1 MAMIQRKFRLGGLSL
16 LALSALSCDQP
27 PADCTTGHGPFAA
40 VYTLQAKEGT
50 GACDRLIGELI
61 GLEKYNPSQAS
72 DPKKQDL
79 TTAKLRIRAAGLT
92 EQAEEEGSI
101 VEVEALDSLG
111 DFVSA
116 TPDAENVCSVPT
128 LTPASISVALGP
140 GLPATARS
148 YTWSNV
154 KVYVTTA
161 YPGTQMTADLVYSE
175 GDCSATYKVV
185 GLWPAVSCGVD
196 EDGNGQFEKVD
207 PTLCDPAADPAAG
220 RATGS
225 GINPDFKDR
234 VVCNPDPDFAFCVLK
249 EVPEALK

>member
-1 MAMIQRKFRLGGLSL
+1 MIQQRIRLGGLSL
-16 LALSALSCDQP
+16 LALFALSCDQP
-27 PADCTTGHGPFAA
+27 PAECTTGHGPFAA

-79 TTAKLRIRAAGLT
+79 TKAKLRIRSTELT
-92 EQAEEEGSI
+92 AQAVEAEEAGSV

-116 TPDAENVCSVPT
+116 RPDAENVCSVPT

-140 GLPATARS
+140 GLPAAARS

-161 YPGTQMTADLVYSE
+161 YPGTQMTADLEYSE
-175 GDCSATYKVV
+175 GDCSATYRVV
-185 GLWPAVSCGVD
+185 GLWPAVDCD
-196 EDGNGQFEKVD
+196 DGSGKPAPE
-207 PTLCDPAADPAAG
+207 LCDPAADPAAG

-225 GINPDFKDR
+225 GINPDFKAR
-234 VVCNPDPDFAFCVLK
+234 VVCDPALLLCVLS

>member
-1 MAMIQRKFRLGGLSL
+1 MIWHSIRLGGLSL
-16 LALSALSCDQP
+16 LALFALSCDQP
-27 PADCTTGHGPFAA
+27 PAECTTGHGPFAA

-79 TTAKLRIRAAGLT
+79 TRAKLRIRSTDLSAQAT
-92 EQAEEEGSI
+92 EAEEEGSI

-116 TPDAENVCSVPT
+116 TPNEQNVCLVPSMS
-128 LTPASISVALGP
+128 PASISVALGP
-140 GLPATARS
+140 GLPAAARS

-175 GDCSATYKVV
+175 GECSATYRVV
-185 GLWPAVSCGVD
+185 GLWPAVGCD
-196 EDGNGQFEKVD
+196 DGTGKPALE
-207 PTLCDPAADPAAG
+207 LCDPQADPASG
-220 RATGS
+220 RPTGS
-225 GINPDFKDR
+225 GINPDFEAR
-234 VVCNPDPDFAFCVLK
+234 VECHPELLLCVLR
-249 EVPEALK
+249 EVPEGL